1 MAVQV
6 KETTLSICVTA
17 SNSDLDA
24 AGFAALTYIEICCP
38 QTLPEFGSET
48 NFLSEHCISGEEL
61 TGVGVSS
68 GMETEIPYFYQDA
81 CAGQAFLRNNVG
93 GMDSYAIR
101 KVYPDAT
108 TTTTATT
115 IYARVKIGGWTDG
128 GGDVDGFHTHTSS
141 LKLSQDPV
149 FVAPAAV

>member
-68 GMETEIPYFYQDA
+68 GMETEIPYFYQDS
-81 CAGQAFLRNNVG
+81 CAGQAFLRDNVG

-108 TTTTATT
+108 ATTTATT
-115 IYARVKIGGWTDG
+115 IFARVKIGGWTDG